1 MGFIY
6 NDIEIERKNV
16 PIIEVKK
23 DFHKII
29 TWNLNGLD
37 SKNLEIRSKVICDIV
52 KKENPSLIYLQEVVL
67 DSLKIIEDELSYKY
81 HIILGHD
88 NANKINKLNYF
99 VCTLILKNDYVHILD
114 SYYTPFENSFMG
126 RGVLIV
132 KVNIMIQE
140 DNIYI
145 MLMNTHLESTNQ
157 SQYMKERI
165 NQYTHCVNLSNN
177 YLLNKNEDELVS
189 QNKMVLFG
197 GDLNIREKDIEKAMN
212 TQSSPRDLEMVD
224 LWEASGSPMQY
235 QFTYDALYNSNITF
249 PKDISPYARSSKAG
263 NSSIKTTVNNDSES
277 RVKGRLRFD
286 RLYTMYSINRF
297 GILNE
302 SSIKDSDIEINYHL
316 KYKHDPKCDDDNRKK
331 MRKMSPIREDM
342 LCSKQKD
349 MDPLK
354 VVKSSLK
361 AKDLVK
367 TPKFM
372 MKVGEF
378 NFVGIEKMIYQDRTF
393 QTPPSDHWGISVM
406 INFSMSDD

>member
-1 MGFIY
+1 MEENEDDLSVPPVKICEELCQNFAKITKTDTALAQFY
-6 NDIEIERKNV
+6 LQDRKWDLYLSLNDYFLDNDIEIERKNV

-132 KVNIMIQE
+132 K
-140 DNIYI
+140 
-145 MLMNTHLESTNQ
+145 
-157 SQYMKERI
+157 
-165 NQYTHCVNLSNN
+165 
-177 YLLNKNEDELVS
+177 
-189 QNKMVLFG
+189 
-197 GDLNIREKDIEKAMN
+197 IEKAMN